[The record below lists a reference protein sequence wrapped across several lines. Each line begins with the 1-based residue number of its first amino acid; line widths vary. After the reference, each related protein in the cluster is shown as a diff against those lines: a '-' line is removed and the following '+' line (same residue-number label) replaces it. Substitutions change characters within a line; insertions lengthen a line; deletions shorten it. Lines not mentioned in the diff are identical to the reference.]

1 MSPRQTIQLY
11 GVARAALLREVPGSF
26 WNCSPAMNL
35 AIGAPVSDPARWCQ
49 APGSSRVGD
58 RRSIGSWKTAS
69 YFINPEE
76 LKKVEIFGV
85 HF

>member
-1 MSPRQTIQLY
+1 
-11 GVARAALLREVPGSF
+11 
-26 WNCSPAMNL
+26 MNL